1 MVATSSF
8 TAKKWTCKQCNS
20 CTLRIL
26 NMTSWTNERQGKAA
40 ASGGD
45 ADGGSGHG
53 SCGHAGGRSGHS
65 SDGKLSATAAVTTAN
80 LTMGSDEAYEG
91 GGGEFYD
98 GESLGMRPAAAALRW
113 MRTRPAAPRP
123 AAAIWRWMLTRSAA
137 QGPAAAMNADEASS
151 AEAGCGPTHVVELAA
166 SAAGAL
172 ALLQLQRPM
181 HSGRRAG
188 VEPLAEDAAPGGV
201 GVGSD

>member
-98 GESLGMRPAAAALRW
+98 GESLGMRPAAA
-113 MRTRPAAPRP
+113 
-123 AAAIWRWMLTRSAA
+123 IWRWMLTRSAA

-188 VEPLAEDAAPGGV
+188 VEPMAEDAATGGV
-201 GVGSD
+201 GVVID